1 MRSLR
6 DRGQRGPGADA
17 LDSRRRLYARA
28 GALAA
33 ADEGVRRGA
42 RGRARSPG
50 KGAAKAVREAVGRL
64 DRKSAR
70 GLAHCGARAHRP
82 RHKWLRHNNLRQVI
96 LESGGPPFPAGP
108 KRAWRPGLPAEISA
122 SHWYSMIK
130 PIFTT
135 KQDKE
140 H

>member
-1 MRSLR
+1 MATIMRSLR

-50 KGAAKAVREAVGRL
+50 EGAVKAVREAVGRL
-64 DRKSAR
+64 DREKRQRTGALR
-70 GLAHCGARAHRP
+70 GARAQA
-82 RHKWLRHNNLRQVI
+82 K
-96 LESGGPPFPAGP
+96 A
-108 KRAWRPGLPAEISA
+108 
-122 SHWYSMIK
+122 
-130 PIFTT
+130 
-135 KQDKE
+135 
-140 H
+140 